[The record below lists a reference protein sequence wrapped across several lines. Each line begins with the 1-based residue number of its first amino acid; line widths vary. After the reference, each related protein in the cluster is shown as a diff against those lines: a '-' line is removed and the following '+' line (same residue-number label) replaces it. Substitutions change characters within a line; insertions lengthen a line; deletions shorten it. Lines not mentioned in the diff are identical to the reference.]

1 MKCVNG
7 IDVDRLRKTRALI
20 EGDANGA
27 FGNPRYESTVVWK
40 NGYRT
45 VSYAMDGQE
54 VSGD

>member
-1 MKCVNG
+1 MNG